1 MSKQLR
7 PLGLFG
13 DPTGRDT
20 VAGFSNHSICLQIP
34 IELLTSNG
42 RRPSGPTDPTAVVG
56 IYANAMRPMIKVLR
70 NDGSS
75 DANGPLVQ
83 VSRLAIHSLWNSR
96 SPADDI
102 QYRQTEVVAPVPALL
117 DLLYGTNTPAS
128 GVVAR
133 AEAISDNE
141 SFGHGTDS
149 LQGNSCQ
156 SDHRPGLSHGHLAG
170 ISIKVGIVVVIR
182 MRCRRRLATTLC
194 SGLRIGAEELL
205 SLHCGQC
212 N

>member
-13 DPTGRDT
+13 DPTGRET

-83 VSRLAIHSLWNSR
+83 VSRLAIHSLWNST
-96 SPADDI
+96 SQPM
-102 QYRQTEVVAPVPALL
+102 TFNTGKPSSLL
-117 DLLYGTNTPAS
+117 RKFLLCW
-128 GVVAR
+128 
-133 AEAISDNE
+133 I
-141 SFGHGTDS
+141 
-149 LQGNSCQ
+149 
-156 SDHRPGLSHGHLAG
+156 
-170 ISIKVGIVVVIR
+170 
-182 MRCRRRLATTLC
+182 C
-194 SGLRIGAEELL
+194 ST
-205 SLHCGQC
+205 
-212 N
+212 

>member
-83 VSRLAIHSLWNSR
+83 VSRLGNPLVNELFSPLKTRDKWNST
-96 SPADDI
+96 SPADDV
-102 QYRQTEVVAPVPALL
+102 QYRQTEVVAPEIPALV
-117 DLLYGTNTPAS
+117 DLLYGPN
-128 GVVAR
+128 
-133 AEAISDNE
+133 
-141 SFGHGTDS
+141 
-149 LQGNSCQ
+149 
-156 SDHRPGLSHGHLAG
+156 
-170 ISIKVGIVVVIR
+170 
-182 MRCRRRLATTLC
+182 
-194 SGLRIGAEELL
+194 
-205 SLHCGQC
+205 
-212 N
+212 